1 MRAKEFTNKLYESL
15 DKPYPLT
22 WNYDKEA
29 QGEISAETVLDD
41 GTPFIIAFYSKT
53 TPGEYTVAFSRNYE
67 VGTTDLGLEFRVFAT
82 ALDGIKTFIK
92 KRWPISIKFITVK
105 EEDPLGKRDKLY
117 KSIIRRNADT
127 LGYHLEISDQP
138 HVVVYYFKRINVG
151 SKKQGVAEDTGDKNP
166 QWLYHATYRPLLKSI
181 KAHGL
186 GGDRAQAKW
195 EDSKPG
201 VVYLALDPNVAES
214 YAESSDV
221 VPEDWLDQIVIL
233 KIAASKLD
241 KSRLFIDQ
249 NVQDNQGDTL
259 EYHGV
264 IPFSNISLYKKGV
277 AEDIDYQRHLKLINA
292 HMKKMGYRRLG
303 GGRDAQ
309 VYAKQEGNII
319 KILIPQDG
327 KTVRSAEI
335 PFLEFYKYCRAN
347 QKNPHLPKFG
357 KIQGQDYAD
366 FHLDGERFVQIAQE
380 RLSDI
385 PAPSE
390 YDDMLFDMI
399 NSVEN
404 NTPLEQQ
411 YPSYEL
417 FYKTLKSVAQRGRE
431 LGFEN
436 DFIKSDD
443 DFNIMLRGKT
453 LVITD
458 PWLDASLNESVA
470 ENFADGRNPGRKGL
484 SRRVGI
490 PKKATLGQL
499 EKIAKSST
507 GERRRMAQWQ
517 LNMRRGRNKKK

>member
-1 MRAKEFTNKLYESL
+1 MGVHGDVDAYATL
-15 DKPYPLT
+15 P
-22 WNYDKEA
+22 
-29 QGEISAETVLDD
+29 D
-41 GTPFIIAFYSKT
+41 GTPLSIMFNKENEHFWTVEFYRSNSQGVT
-53 TPGEYTVAFSRNYE
+53 GEGDSQRI
-67 VGTTDLGLEFRVFAT
+67 FAT
-82 ALDGIKTFIK
+82 VLGAIK
-92 KRWPISIKFITVK
+92 KFVKKYQPRYIVFSAVK
-105 EEDPLGKRDKLY
+105 EDDPTGRRASLY
-117 KSIIRRNADT
+117 ERMVQKYARQ
-127 LGYHLEISDQP
+127 LGYEIEVLDEGYRTTYTLYQA
-138 HVVVYYFKRINVG
+138 G
-151 SKKQGVAEDTGDKNP
+151 SLNEQDVTEGSEIKIPAY
-166 QWLYHATYRPLLKSI
+166 LYHATYRPLLKSI
-181 KAHGL
+181 KQHGL
-186 GGDRAQAKW
+186 GGDKAQAKW

-201 VVYLALDPNVAES
+201 VVYLATDPNVAES
-214 YAESSDV
+214 YAEASDV
-221 VPEDWLDQIVIL
+221 VPDEWLDQIVIL
-233 KIAASKLD
+233 KVAASKLD

-249 NVQDNQGDTL
+249 NVQDNEGDTL

-292 HMKKMGYRRLG
+292 HMEKMGYKRLG

-309 VYAKQEGNII
+309 VYAKQEGSII

-327 KTVRSAEI
+327 KTVGSAEI

-404 NTPLEQQ
+404 NTPLEQKYQ
-411 YPSYEL
+411 GYEL

-470 ENFADGRNPGRKGL
+470 EG
-484 SRRVGI
+484 VGSQKVI
-490 PKKATLGQL
+490 K
-499 EKIAKSST
+499 
-507 GERRRMAQWQ
+507 
-517 LNMRRGRNKKK
+517 